1 MEKEHMSYYTRYYWE
16 WLNSTNIWSVL
27 YTSALYEWAY
37 ENMQLT
43 LTDLL
48 GATGKIPG
56 GKVHMMFVILCNF
69 KGGVN
74 FDYSILV
81 YYMFHMLY
89 YTILCCTVY
98 SILVYY
104 TFTQIIISTSPC
116 NLTFTLCV
124 LYTKHIFLLSLYRFK
139 LRFCSLLLR
148 FAWWLHNIR
157 LTTYEMQIGIRKFGW
172 SLLFSN
178 LLDGFTRIRRLS
190 CRTLLWRRTVS
201 SSLVHFNNI
210 RQKVMCP

>member
-27 YTSALYEWAY
+27 YTSALYEGAY

-81 YYMFHMLY
+81 YY
-89 YTILCCTVY
+89 
-98 SILVYY
+98 

-124 LYTKHIFLLSLYRFK
+124 LYTKHIFLLSLYHFE

-148 FAWWLHNIR
+148 FTWWLHNIR

-178 LLDGFTRIRRLS
+178 LLDVFTRIRRLS

>member
-1 MEKEHMSYYTRYYWE
+1 
-16 WLNSTNIWSVL
+16 
-27 YTSALYEWAY
+27 
-37 ENMQLT
+37 
-43 LTDLL
+43 
-48 GATGKIPG
+48 
-56 GKVHMMFVILCNF
+56 MMFVILCNF

-89 YTILCCTVY
+89 FTILYCTVY

-124 LYTKHIFLLSLYRFK
+124 LYAKHIFLLSLYRFK

-157 LTTYEMQIGIRKFGW
+157 LTTYERDSFIFFGAFQQHQTE
-172 SLLFSN
+172 SYVPIVVLCCILSEKHKILKYFASI
-178 LLDGFTRIRRLS
+178 LSDLQPKAFARL
-190 CRTLLWRRTVS
+190 
-201 SSLVHFNNI
+201 I
-210 RQKVMCP
+210 P

>member
-1 MEKEHMSYYTRYYWE
+1 
-16 WLNSTNIWSVL
+16 
-27 YTSALYEWAY
+27 
-37 ENMQLT
+37 
-43 LTDLL
+43 
-48 GATGKIPG
+48 
-56 GKVHMMFVILCNF
+56 MMFVILCNF

-178 LLDGFTRIRRLS
+178 LLDGFTGYAGS
-190 CRTLLWRRTVS
+190 PVAHFCEEGQFHLLWCISTTSDRKLCAHS
-201 SSLVHFNNI
+201 CLVLHSFRKTQNS
-210 RQKVMCP
+210 